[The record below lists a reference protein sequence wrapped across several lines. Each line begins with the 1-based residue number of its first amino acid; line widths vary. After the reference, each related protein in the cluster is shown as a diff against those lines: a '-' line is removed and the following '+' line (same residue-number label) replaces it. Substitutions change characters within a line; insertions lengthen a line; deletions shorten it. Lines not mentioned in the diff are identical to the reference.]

1 MKYVRLLCM
10 GLGLWLSFPLLSMGG
25 QSSIDEL
32 SLREDLI
39 IEALEVN
46 PEEAERLISSLYE
59 LAACD
64 SVLLSGMVAYY
75 EGELAYVESRWK
87 DAAQAYETAAEVF
100 GEIPDE
106 FRAAASFNN
115 MGLVHSFM
123 GNYDRALWAYEQSL
137 KVELELDNRQGIA
150 ECYQN
155 MAIVFAAGEQNDKAL
170 RFYDKALEVY
180 REQDMQASV
189 AAIYNNKAVLFAG
202 SGDFD
207 SAESNYR
214 LALAIY
220 GRLRASVMEARVLSN
235 LGALSLRQGKYD
247 GVGSLLERALFL
259 FKAEGDR
266 IGEVK
271 VYGMLGDLYSG
282 RKDYMQAV
290 FLFQMAINQARTLEM
305 KDVEAENQFSLYNTY
320 KAAAMPAEALK
331 AYEDYVA
338 LRDRVIRDNPEF
350 TKGLIS
356 KELEQEIAARDL
368 LLYKARTR
376 TVWFAVGL
384 GLMAL
389 VSLGAFWVLRKRKRR
404 MEAHRE
410 MDKNRKVRMR
420 ERLNPGYV
428 LALLKNL
435 KDCLER
441 GDVDCARQRLD
452 GIALLMQNILEHSSE
467 SLISVRAEMEF
478 VERYLLV
485 QKQQLGIDLDFR
497 IETNLQQQAERI
509 MVPAMFT
516 QSFIDQTFQGL
527 GVGDR
532 VVFNIAFVKRSQQ
545 LEVVIEN
552 NLPLPEPA
560 ERRRMETNFRAL
572 GVSVVQ
578 EQALSGHP
586 LLFQPEE
593 WGGVQSETFDSQAEV
608 GNRIRFNL
616 PLMMN

>member
-1 MKYVRLLCM
+1 MKYVRLLFV
-10 GLGLWLSFPLLSMGG
+10 GLSLWLCFPILSMGG

-32 SLREDLI
+32 SLCEDLI

-46 PEEAERLISSLYE
+46 PEEADRLIASLYE
-59 LAACD
+59 LAAYD
-64 SVLLSGMVAYY
+64 SVFLSGMVAYY

-87 DAAQAYETAAEVF
+87 DAAQAYESAAEVF
-100 GEIPDE
+100 EKIKDGT
-106 FRAAASFNN
+106 RAAASFNN
-115 MGLVHSFM
+115 MGLVHSYM

-137 KVELELDNRQGIA
+137 KVELELDNRPGIA

-155 MAIVFAAGEQNDKAL
+155 MAIVFAAGEQSDKAL

-180 REQDMQASV
+180 EEQDMQESA

-202 SGDFD
+202 QGDFE
-207 SAESNYR
+207 SAETNYR

-220 GRLRASVMEARVLSN
+220 GRLRASVLEARVLSN

-271 VYGMLGDLYSG
+271 VYGMLGDLYNG

-290 FLFQMAINQARTLEM
+290 FLYQMAIKQAGTLEM

-338 LRDRVIRDNPEF
+338 MRDRMIRDNPEF

-356 KELEQEIAARDL
+356 KELEQEIAERDL
-368 LLYKARTR
+368 LLFKARTR

-384 GLMAL
+384 GLMVL
-389 VSLGAFWVLRKRKRR
+389 VSSGAFWMLRKRKRR

-410 MDKNRKVRMR
+410 MAKNRKVRMR
-420 ERLNPGYV
+420 ERLKPGYV
-428 LALLKNL
+428 LTLLQTL
-435 KDCLER
+435 RDCLDR

-452 GIALLMQNILEHSSE
+452 GVALLMQNILENSCE
-467 SLISVRAEMEF
+467 SLISVRAEMEY

-485 QKQQLGIDLDFR
+485 QKQQLDIDLDFR
-497 IETNLQQQAERI
+497 IETNLQQQAEHI

-516 QSFIDQTFQGL
+516 QPFIEQTFQGV
-527 GVGDR
+527 GAGDR
-532 VVFNIAFVKRSQQ
+532 VVVNIAFVKRNQL

-552 NLPLPEPA
+552 NLPLPKPE
-560 ERRRMETNFRAL
+560 ERRRMETSFRAL
-572 GVSVVQ
+572 GASVAQ
-578 EQALSGHP
+578 EQSLSGNA
-586 LLFQPEE
+586 LLFHPEE
-593 WGGVQSETFDSQAEV
+593 WGGVQSETFDPQAEV
-608 GNRIRFNL
+608 GNRLRFNL
-616 PLMMN
+616 PLMRN